1 MPIIKEI
8 LNEGNRIVVWQ
19 FHDGEFDPPALQH
32 ESIINVVTHPKRI
45 LERQA
50 VLAILKYMGFADSYS
65 YTPESRPFIPGSNQ
79 HISIS
84 HSGSMAV
91 VAVNETTPVGVD
103 VEQLNRPFD
112 RVVKKYLSEEEQVV
126 ANAHDKQELA
136 LIWCVKEATYK
147 LPWAKPCSL
156 TEDIVVELD
165 LGYAARGWCKVK
177 VRNCGPIAELKANF
191 IYNGGFCLA
200 WVNR

>member
-19 FHDGEFDPPALQH
+19 FHDGEFESPALQH
-32 ESIINVVTHPKRI
+32 ESISDSVAHPKRI

-50 VLAILKYMGFADSYS
+50 VLAILKYMGFANGYS

-84 HSGSMAV
+84 HSGSVAV
-91 VAVNETTPVGVD
+91 VAVNKSTPVGVD
-103 VEQLNRPFD
+103 VEQLDSPFD
-112 RVVKKYLSEEEQVV
+112 RVAKKFLSKEEQLVV
-126 ANAHDKQELA
+126 NVHDKSELA

-156 TEDIVVELD
+156 ADDMVVTLD
-165 LGYAARGWCKVK
+165 RKQMESGWCRVK
-177 VRNCGPIAELKANF
+177 VRNYGSVAELKANF
-191 IYNGGFCLA
+191 TFNGGYCLA